1 MDLSELKKEQ
11 LKLAPKVVLQDGFGS
26 LSSIKCIAGVSCVPI
41 VFGNM
46 PSSNVNPGNNAA
58 SENGATPP
66 APNTNPTPNTK
77 LLACVVVCE
86 YPSMKLVEAKTYL
99 LDNPLPYRPGFQAYR
114 EMPAIMEAYNQLE
127 LELEPDREPD
137 LILVSGAGIAH
148 PRKIGIASHLGLA
161 LNRPTIGVTESLLT
175 GTIQQGK
182 IIIENEIRGF
192 EIKTREYSKPIYV
205 SPGHLVALGT
215 VLALIPKMIH
225 YPHKMPEPLHLAH
238 KLAKR
243 KAREFLGWELGKK
256 EKGKELGG
264 SGGEKKETEAELE
277 KETKNELEEAL

>member
-1 MDLSELKKEQ
+1 MDLTELKKEQ

-26 LSSIKCIAGVSCVPI
+26 LSSIKTVAGVSCVPI

-86 YPSMKLVEAKTYL
+86 YPSMKLLETKTYL
-99 LDNPLPYRPGFQAYR
+99 LDHPLPYRPGFQAYR
-114 EMPAIMEAYNQLE
+114 EMPAIIEAYNQ

-205 SPGHLVALGT
+205 SLGHLVSLGT
-215 VLALIPKMIH
+215 VLNIIPKTIH
-225 YPHKMPEPLHLAH
+225 YPHKLPEPLHLAH

-243 KAREFLGWELGKK
+243 KGRELLGRELSEK
-256 EKGKELGG
+256 EKGRKV
-264 SGGEKKETEAELE
+264 GEKE
-277 KETKNELEEAL
+277 

>member
-1 MDLSELKKEQ
+1 MDLTELKKEQ

-26 LSSIKCIAGVSCVPI
+26 LSSIKSIAGVSCIPV
-41 VFGNM
+41 VLGNM

-66 APNTNPTPNTK
+66 APNTNQTPNTK

-86 YPSMKLVEAKTYL
+86 FPSLKLVETKTYL

-114 EMPAIMEAYNQLE
+114 EMPAIIEAYNQ

-192 EIKTREYSKPIYV
+192 EIKTREYSNAIYV

-215 VLALIPKMIH
+215 VLTLIPKTIH
-225 YPHKMPEPLHLAH
+225 YPHKLPEPLHLAH

-243 KAREFLGWELGKK
+243 KVKELLELLGR
-256 EKGKELGG
+256 ELGG
-264 SGGEKKETEAELE
+264 KR
-277 KETKNELEEAL
+277 EEERAARQPP

>member
-1 MDLSELKKEQ
+1 MDLTELKKEQ

-26 LSSIKCIAGVSCVPI
+26 LSSIKSIAGVSCVP
-41 VFGNM
+41 VVVGTM
-46 PSSNVNPGNNAA
+46 PGGKVNSGSNAVSSSNTTSTTLHGPNDSNPP
-58 SENGATPP
+58 ATP
-66 APNTNPTPNTK
+66 APNTNATPTPNAIAIPTPHTK

-86 YPSMKLVEAKTYL
+86 FPSMKLLESKTYL

-114 EMPAIMEAYNQLE
+114 EMPAIIEAYNQLE
-127 LELEPDREPD
+127 LEPEREPD

-161 LNRPTIGVTESLLT
+161 LNRPTIGITESLLT

-192 EIKTREYSKPIYV
+192 EIRTREYSNTIYV

-215 VLALIPKMIH
+215 VLTLIPKTIH
-225 YPHKMPEPLHLAH
+225 YPHKLPEPLHLAH

-243 KAREFLGWELGKK
+243 KGREL
-256 EKGKELGG
+256 LGG
-264 SGGEKKETEAELE
+264 GLDGKRAEE
-277 KETKNELEEAL
+277 RAAR